1 MKRTKIGR
9 WAGREGGGEG
19 CGRLG
24 GGEARGGWHKR
35 EGGRAAGGSLRREKE
50 ASPARMSYTGAVPPI
65 TSGFAK
71 WPPFPAK
78 LDHRGPTHET
88 LAGLRAMCK

>member
-1 MKRTKIGR
+1 M
-9 WAGREGGGEG
+9 GGG
-19 CGRLG
+19 LV
-24 GGEARGGWHKR
+24 
-35 EGGRAAGGSLRREKE
+35 GRAAGKGAGGWAVGKPEAVGTGGKAGVRRGAVYGGEKE

-71 WPPFPAK
+71 WPPFPVK
-78 LDHRGPTHET
+78 LDHRGPMHET